1 MKSMKNKVYSASG
14 RIATNRAKT
23 AFWIIFLT
31 VVTIFLFGYVG
42 SFFGFFT
49 FGILAGF
56 ITAAVM
62 IPIELIK
69 AKKSILSL
77 TNARKANSR
86 IAKEAQLTVMV
97 AGLSK
102 VAGLPLTPEIYVL
115 PAAAPNA
122 FASGLSPKNA
132 FVGVTQGLLDQ
143 MGPNELEGVL
153 AHEITH
159 IRHRDILIT
168 QLIAAIS
175 ATLILLTFYA
185 PLAVIKASSEEDA
198 RCQASG
204 ENRKD
209 IGFDLLAIIFLLIA
223 APLAKLISFLI
234 EMSISRKCEYA
245 ADAGAA
251 ILCGNSFGI
260 VSALEKIK
268 NYDMNKE
275 DTESLGGNRLRSM
288 YIHFPAKSALL
299 STHPPIEKRIRILR
313 NMC

>member
-1 MKSMKNKVYSASG
+1 MKDKVYSASG
-14 RIATNRAKT
+14 RVTANRAKT
-23 AFWIIFLT
+23 AFWIIFLI
-31 VVTIFLFGYVG
+31 VATILLFGYVG
-42 SFFGFFT
+42 AFFGFFA
-49 FGILAGF
+49 FGIIAGI
-56 ITAAVM
+56 ITAAVI
-62 IPIELIK
+62 IPLELVK

-97 AGLSK
+97 EGLSS
-102 VAGLPLTPEIYVL
+102 VAGLPKTPEIYVL
-115 PAAAPNA
+115 PTAAPNA
-122 FASGLSPKNA
+122 FASGLSPKSA
-132 FVGVTQGLLDQ
+132 FIGVTQGLLDQ

-168 QLIAAIS
+168 QLIAAVS

-185 PLAVIKASSEEDA
+185 PLAVIKVSSEEDA
-198 RCQASG
+198 RRRANG
-204 ENRKD
+204 EKEK
-209 IGFDLLAIIFLLIA
+209 GGGLDLLAMIFLLIA
-223 APLAKLISFLI
+223 APIAKLVSFLI
-234 EMSISRKCEYA
+234 EMSVSRKREYA

-260 VSALEKIK
+260 ANALEKIK
-268 NYDMNKE
+268 NYDLRAGDAE
-275 DTESLGGNRLRSM
+275 AFGGNRFRSM
-288 YIHFPAKSALL
+288 YIHFPAKSALF